1 MTSDLRELYERFDQ
15 YLARLNGDIEAAVRD
30 LPETRR
36 AGFLV
41 PRLDFAEFS
50 AFWERV
56 SADRATM
63 DLWTQRLSPGGYEA
77 ERQAILCAL
86 KRFSGDSAAAP
97 ARREP
102 GGKAAA

>member
-50 AFWERV
+50 AFWVRV
-56 SADRATM
+56 SADPVTTG
-63 DLWTQRLSPGGYEA
+63 LWMRRLSPGGYEA
-77 ERQAILCAL
+77 ERESIRRAFDRVAGQPPTAHVRGEAAG
-86 KRFSGDSAAAP
+86 RAAA
-97 ARREP
+97 
-102 GGKAAA
+102 